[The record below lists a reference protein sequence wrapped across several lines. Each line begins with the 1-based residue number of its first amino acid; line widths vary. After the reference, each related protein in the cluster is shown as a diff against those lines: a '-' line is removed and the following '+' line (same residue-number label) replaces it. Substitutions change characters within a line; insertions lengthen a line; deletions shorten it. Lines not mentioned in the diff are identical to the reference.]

1 MLLARRGIRFT
12 GFFLVATCA
21 IFACASGKLPATS
34 VANIPPG
41 AGTPRAESSPTQSAR
56 TEPLRLLQ
64 RIPLPKVEG
73 RIDHMA
79 IDLTGQRLFVTA
91 LGNNSLEVVDLKKGV
106 RSQSVPGFH
115 EPQGVG
121 YLPGANTI
129 VVASGGDGTVTFL
142 DGSSLKPLKTI
153 RLNSDADNVRYDAT
167 HRRVY
172 VGYGAGALGVLDD
185 KGARLADVPL
195 DGHPESFQLDM
206 AAGKIF
212 VNIPTR
218 REIAVIDMNTSSVS
232 TTWPVSVASA
242 NYPMALDEVHHRLFV
257 VTRKPPRLLVYDTET
272 EKLISNLETDSDC
285 DDVFY
290 DSARRRLYASFG
302 EGTVVV
308 YEQVDA
314 DHYKVTA
321 RISTAAGARTSFFSP
336 ELRRLYV
343 AVPHRTNPTAEILV
357 YDVAPEG

>member
-1 MLLARRGIRFT
+1 MKILLARHSIRLP
-12 GFFLVATCA
+12 GFFLALTCA

-34 VANIPPG
+34 IANIPPG
-41 AGTPRAESSPTQSAR
+41 AGTPGAESSPTQSAR

-64 RIPLPKVEG
+64 RIPLSKVEG
-73 RIDHMA
+73 RIDHLA
-79 IDLTGQRLFVTA
+79 VDVVSQRLFVAA
-91 LGNNSLEVVDLKKGV
+91 LGNNSLEVVDLKKNV
-106 RSQSVPGFH
+106 RLQSVPGFH

-121 YLPGANTI
+121 YLPGSNTI
-129 VVASGGDGTVTFL
+129 VVASGGDGAVTFL
-142 DGSSLKPLKTI
+142 DGSSLKPLKKI
-153 RLNSDADNVRYDAT
+153 RFNSDADNVRYDAT

-172 VGYGAGALGVLDD
+172 VGYGAGALGVLDE

-195 DGHPESFQLDM
+195 NGHPESFQLDM

-218 REIAVIDMNTSSVS
+218 REIAVIDLNNSSVS

-242 NYPMALDEVHHRLFV
+242 NYPMALDEVNHRIFV
-257 VTRKPPRLLVYDTET
+257 MTRKPPHLLVYDTET

-308 YEQVDA
+308 YEQGDA
-314 DHYKVTA
+314 DHYKMIA
-321 RISTAAGARTSFFSP
+321 QIPTAAGARTSFFSP

-343 AVPHRTNPTAEILV
+343 AVPHRANPTAEILV
-357 YDVAPEG
+357 YEVAP